1 MRIKKKNIA
10 RLASFSALGAGALGL
25 AAGTAQAGIVYTPV
39 TANVGSVGWGIG
51 ANTVWNATLMAG
63 VKLQV
68 FGTQAGS
75 GASAAYRIKAGGTG
89 VQFLVDSAN
98 FNALHVVG
106 LGKTF
111 TAAQS
116 GAFVSGNPGLI
127 ISQSA
132 LGVFGTGTFIDQ
144 YALFTF
150 LNTTPATPIE
160 NYGWLELS
168 SVVANGG
175 AFGPGQGPTVVVE
188 GYAYD
193 NTGAQIL
200 AGAGTPGVCAQ
211 EPGDDTGEG
220 DDGGSC
226 TTVPEPSSL
235 AMFGLAAMALGATGL
250 RRWRAS
256 RKPAA

>member
-39 TANVGSVGWGIG
+39 TGNVGSVGWGIG

-68 FGTQAGS
+68 VGSQGGTGT
-75 GASAAYRIKAGGTG
+75 GAAYRIKAGGTG

-175 AFGPGQGPTVVVE
+175 AFGRDQGPTVVVE

-200 AGAGTPGVCAQ
+200 AGAGTPGVCAYQ
-211 EPGDDTGEG
+211 GDDVGE
-220 DDGGSC
+220 DDQGGSC
-226 TTVPEPSSL
+226 NTPEPSSL

-250 RRWRAS
+250 RRWRAA